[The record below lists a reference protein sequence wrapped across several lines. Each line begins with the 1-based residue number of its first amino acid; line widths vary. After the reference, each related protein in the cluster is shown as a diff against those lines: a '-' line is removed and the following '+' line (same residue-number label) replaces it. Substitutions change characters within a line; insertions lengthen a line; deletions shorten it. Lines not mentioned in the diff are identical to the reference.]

1 METGFAHNP
10 VLTAEAVELL
20 IPALGTRGQGC
31 KGAGVYV
38 DATVG
43 GGGHAKAILDASAP
57 DGVLIGLDRDAEAL
71 NAAITQLKD
80 YGARVRLV
88 KENFRNLKKA
98 LARLGVEKIDGAV
111 FDLGVSSYQMDSRMR
126 GFSFRFDSRLDMR
139 MDAAQKTSAYELVN
153 ELSEEELER
162 IFSDYGEERF
172 ARRIAGAIA
181 RVRIHKPIET
191 TGELARLVLDA
202 VPKKFHGTHI
212 HPATRVFQALRI
224 AVNDELESLKEGLD
238 AAIEVLN
245 PHGRVVVISFHSLED
260 RIVKTRFRE
269 LSIGCVC
276 PPRIP
281 QCVCG
286 IKPSLKIIT
295 KKVVT
300 PSEEEE
306 RKNPRARSAKLRAAE
321 KL

>member
-1 METGFAHNP
+1 METGFAHRS
-10 VLTAEAVELL
+10 VLTSEVIGLL
-20 IPALGTRGQGC
+20 NC
-31 KGAGVYV
+31 KPAGVYV
-38 DATVG
+38 DATIG
-43 GGGHAKAILDASAP
+43 GGGHAEAILQASAP
-57 DGVLIGLDRDAEAL
+57 GGVLIGLDRDAEAL
-71 NAAITQLKD
+71 TAAATLLKA
-80 YGARVRLV
+80 YGGRVRLV
-88 KENFRNLKKA
+88 HENFRNIKKA
-98 LARLGVEKIDGAV
+98 LAGVGVHEIAGAV
-111 FDLGVSSYQMDSRMR
+111 FDLGVSSHQMDSRKR

-139 MDAAQKTSAYELVN
+139 MDAGEKPSAYELIA

-172 ARRIAGAIA
+172 ARRIAMAIA
-181 RVRIHKPIET
+181 RVRVNKPIET

-238 AAIEVLN
+238 GAIDVLT
-245 PHGRVVVISFHSLED
+245 PRGRVAVISFHSLED
-260 RIVKTRFRE
+260 RIVKTRFKE
-269 LSIGCVC
+269 LSAGCVC

-281 QCVCG
+281 RCVCG
-286 IKPSLKIIT
+286 VKPSVKIIT
-295 KKVVT
+295 KKAVT

-306 RKNPRARSAKLRAAE
+306 RRNPRARSAKLRAAE